1 MSSLI
6 EQFSVVRKIARSGI
20 GRRGIGCI
28 GGMERSDGTERS
40 GMRRSDR
47 GRSGGMGRSG
57 MGS

>member
-28 GGMERSDGTERS
+28 GGMERSDGMERS
-40 GMRRSDR
+40 GR